1 MNIVKTEKSFHKSG
15 PKGLNTFT
23 ENEEINKKPFLKD
36 SQRLKQI

>member
-36 SQRLKQI
+36 S